1 MTQVEGL
8 GLVILE
14 SYCLHMDLAMF
25 WVAQGVG
32 NESNFI
38 QLFKT
43 RIKDCYL
50 QIWKSNLDNSPKAL
64 HYKYFK
70 PDLYSEL
77 YLDIDLS
84 YTLRKTLS
92 SFRCST
98 HTLMIE
104 KGRHLAIDREL
115 RFCPLCI
122 KNDIYVVEDEFH
134 FFFECNEYET
144 FRQFFFKT
152 NWLRNRSLNMFHIIL
167 CLKDENSII
176 NVAKFLSKAFE
187 RRKDT
192 LDVQN

>member
-1 MTQVEGL
+1 MLKQLDDAGKRTLASCIREL
-8 GLVILE
+8 LF
-14 SYCLHMDLAMF
+14 SYGF
-25 WVAQGVG
+25 GYVWVAQVG

-70 PDLYSEL
+70 PDLCSEL

-84 YTLRKTLS
+84 YVLRTTLS

-104 KGRHLAIDREL
+104 KGRLE
-115 RFCPLCI
+115 
-122 KNDIYVVEDEFH
+122 
-134 FFFECNEYET
+134 
-144 FRQFFFKT
+144 
-152 NWLRNRSLNMFHIIL
+152 S
-167 CLKDENSII
+167 
-176 NVAKFLSKAFE
+176 
-187 RRKDT
+187 
-192 LDVQN
+192 